1 MACRQAS
8 LRQYALLL
16 ALAPFLAFPFQ
27 AAKAASVFDGSTF
40 CFGAGLRAIP
50 INQCQAN
57 PAGGQS
63 ELSRDRKTA
72 EDLYNA
78 TSADAQTFERA
89 ITVPDTRKEVERV
102 FKRKLSDEQLQAMAV
117 QARAEAD
124 YWKRYLEG
132 LEKATETE
140 RRIPG
145 EPPPVTPPEPIENP
159 AAVLPPQ
166 STSTSVSIA
175 IPDRWRILD
184 ALGRQENV
192 LDPYNSNTLKADK
205 PIFGEDWFFNVGAI
219 SDTLY
224 EPSRIPTP
232 VSAVAATGPGSNNT
246 FGRYSQTFFSQTELV
261 TLSLIQGNTAF
272 KPPDLELRLTPAFNF
287 NHTSVGELGVININ
301 PEKGTVRNDKFA
313 SLQEAFVDYHL
324 RNVSEYYDFDSL
336 RVGIQPF
343 NVDFRGF
350 LFQDDQFGIRLFGN
364 RDDNRW
370 QYNLAYF
377 RLLDKDTNSGLNDL
391 GEMLRKNNVFVANL
405 YRQDF
410 PVPGFTSQIAYVLN
424 VDDEANTIHFDKNGF
439 LVIPA
444 QIGDNR
450 GYNYN
455 VNYLGLNGDGHFGR
469 LNLTT
474 SGYWAVGHLSHNQFS
489 PVPNNDG
496 AHINAFFAAA
506 EPSID
511 FDYVRLRFSG
521 LFQSGD
527 GNPQGGHAT
536 GFDSIFENPQFA
548 GSDASYFI
556 RQSLP
561 YIGGGIVGLNQPNGV
576 LADLRSS
583 KLEGQ
588 SNFIN
593 SGLILAGIGTDTDI
607 LPELRLSTN
616 FNYLRAAYT
625 QPLQFLRHQG
635 NITNN
640 LGYDLS
646 VSFIYRPLDTQ
657 NIVFRVSG
665 AALIPANG
673 LRSIYQTNPGLFS
686 GPSFLY
692 AAMVNMIVTY

>member
-1 MACRQAS
+1 MASRLEC
-8 LRQYALLL
+8 LRQCALLL
-16 ALAPFLAFPFQ
+16 ALAPLFALATLFALPDSM
-27 AAKAASVFDGSTF
+27 ALSAASKDEPS
-40 CFGAGLRAIP
+40 RE
-50 INQCQAN
+50 ND
-57 PAGGQS
+57 
-63 ELSRDRKTA
+63 LSSYRKTA

-78 TSADAQTFERA
+78 TTSDAHTFERA
-89 ITVPDTRKEVERV
+89 IADPAVRKEVERV
-102 FKRKLSDEQLQAMAV
+102 FKRKLSDEQLKGMALQAK
-117 QARAEAD
+117 AEAD
-124 YWKRYLEG
+124 YWSRYLQG
-132 LEKATETE
+132 LERLGETE

-145 EPPPVTPPEPIENP
+145 QPPPPEAVEPIENP
-159 AAVLPPQ
+159 AAILPPQ
-166 STSTSVSIA
+166 AVSPSVSVA

-184 ALGRQENV
+184 ALGRPENV
-192 LDPYNSNTLKADK
+192 FDPYNTNTLKADK
-205 PIFGEDWFFNVGAI
+205 PIFGEDWFFNFGAI

-224 EPSRIPTP
+224 EPSRVPTP
-232 VSAVAATGPGSNNT
+232 VSAVAATRPGSNNT
-246 FGRYSQTFFSQTELV
+246 FGRYGQSFFSQQEIV
-261 TLSLIQGNTAF
+261 TLSLIEGNTAF
-272 KPPDLELRLTPAFNF
+272 KPPDFELRLTPVFNF

-301 PEKGTVRNDKFA
+301 PQAGTIRNQTFG
-313 SLQEAFVDYHL
+313 SLQEGFVDYHL

-343 NVDFRGF
+343 NFDFRGF
-350 LFQDDQFGIRLFGN
+350 VFQDSQPGIRLFGD
-364 RDDNRW
+364 RDANRW
-370 QYNLAYF
+370 QYNLAF
-377 RLLDKDTNSGLNDL
+377 FDLLFKDTNSGLNDL
-391 GEMLRKNNVFVANL
+391 GEGLRKDYVFVANL

-410 PVPGFTSQIAYVLN
+410 PVPGFTSQIVYALN
-424 VDDEANTIHFDKNGF
+424 VDNEANTIHYDKNGF

-455 VNYLGLNGDGHFGR
+455 VSYLGINGDGHLGR
-469 LNLTT
+469 FNLTG
-474 SGYWAVGHLSHNQFS
+474 SGYWATGHLSHNQFS
-489 PVPNNDG
+489 PIPNNNG

-511 FDYVRLRFSG
+511 FDYVRVRLSG

-536 GFDSIFENPQFA
+536 GFDSIFENPLFA

-576 LADLRSS
+576 LADVRSS

-607 LPELRLSTN
+607 LPELRMSTN
-616 FNYLRAAYT
+616 VNYLRAAYT
-625 QPLQFLRHQG
+625 QPLEFLRHQAH
-635 NITNN
+635 ISNN

-646 VSFIYRPLDTQ
+646 VAFTYRPLDTQ
-657 NIVFRVSG
+657 NIIFRVSG

-673 LRSIYQTNPGLFS
+673 LKAIYQTNPGLFS
-686 GPSFLY
+686 GPNFLY
-692 AAMVNMIVTY
+692 AAMINMILTY

>member
-1 MACRQAS
+1 MASRLER
-8 LRQYALLL
+8 LRQCALLL
-16 ALAPFLAFPFQ
+16 ALAPLLAMP
-27 AAKAASVFDGSTF
+27 ASIALSAEPKDEPS
-40 CFGAGLRAIP
+40 RE
-50 INQCQAN
+50 N
-57 PAGGQS
+57 
-63 ELSRDRKTA
+63 ELSSYRKTA

-78 TSADAQTFERA
+78 TSSDAHTFERA
-89 ITVPDTRKEVERV
+89 IGDPEVRREVERV
-102 FKRKLSDEQLQAMAV
+102 FKRKLSDEQLQGMAL
-117 QARAEAD
+117 QAKAEAD
-124 YWKRYLEG
+124 YWSRYLQG
-132 LEKATETE
+132 LERLGEAE

-145 EPPPVTPPEPIENP
+145 QPPPPEAVEPIENP
-159 AAVLPPQ
+159 AAILPPQ
-166 STSTSVSIA
+166 AVSPSVSVA

-184 ALGRQENV
+184 ALGRPENV
-192 LDPYNSNTLKADK
+192 FDPYNTNTLKADK
-205 PIFGEDWFFNVGAI
+205 PIFGEDWFFNFGAI

-224 EPSRIPTP
+224 EPSRVPTP
-232 VSAVAATGPGSNNT
+232 VSAIAATRPGSNNT
-246 FGRYSQTFFSQTELV
+246 FGRYGQSFFSQQEIV
-261 TLSLIQGNTAF
+261 TLSLIEGNTAF
-272 KPPDLELRLTPAFNF
+272 KPPDFELRLTPVFNF

-301 PEKGTVRNDKFA
+301 PQAGTIRNQTFG
-313 SLQEAFVDYHL
+313 SLQEGFVDYHL

-343 NVDFRGF
+343 NFDFRGF
-350 LFQDDQFGIRLFGN
+350 VFQDSQPGIRLFGD
-364 RDDNRW
+364 RDANRW
-370 QYNLAYF
+370 QYNLAF
-377 RLLDKDTNSGLNDL
+377 FDLLFKDTNSGLNDL
-391 GEMLRKNNVFVANL
+391 GEGLRKDYVFVANL

-410 PVPGFTSQIAYVLN
+410 PVPGFTSQIVYALN
-424 VDDEANTIHFDKNGF
+424 VDNEANTIHYDKNGF

-455 VNYLGLNGDGHFGR
+455 VSYLGINGDGHLGR
-469 LNLTT
+469 FNLTG
-474 SGYWAVGHLSHNQFS
+474 SGYWATGHLSHNQFS
-489 PVPNNDG
+489 PIPNNNG

-511 FDYVRLRFSG
+511 FDYVRVRLSG

-536 GFDSIFENPQFA
+536 GFDSIFENPLFA

-576 LADLRSS
+576 LADVRSS

-607 LPELRLSTN
+607 LPELRMSTN
-616 FNYLRAAYT
+616 VNYLRAAYT
-625 QPLQFLRHQG
+625 QPLEFLRHQAH
-635 NITNN
+635 ISNN

-646 VSFIYRPLDTQ
+646 VAFTYRPLDTQ
-657 NIVFRVSG
+657 NIIFRVSG

-673 LRSIYQTNPGLFS
+673 LKAIYQTNPGLFS
-686 GPSFLY
+686 GPNFLY
-692 AAMVNMIVTY
+692 AAMINMILTY

>member
-1 MACRQAS
+1 MVSR
-8 LRQYALLL
+8 RKNPHRYALLL
-16 ALAPFLAFPFQ
+16 ALVPFFALSLET
-27 AAKAASVFDGSTF
+27 AAAIEAKEGT
-40 CFGAGLRAIP
+40 AGE
-50 INQCQAN
+50 
-57 PAGGQS
+57 S
-63 ELSRDRKTA
+63 ELPPDRRTA
-72 EDLYNA
+72 EELYNA
-78 TSADAQTFERA
+78 TSVDARIFALA
-89 ITVPDTRKEVERV
+89 ITDPEVRKEVERV

-117 QARAEAD
+117 QQKAEAD
-124 YWKRYLEG
+124 YWSRYLQG
-132 LEKATETE
+132 LETAAEAE

-145 EPPPVTPPEPIENP
+145 QPPPVTPPEPIENP
-159 AAVLPPQ
+159 TAILPPQ
-166 STSTSVSIA
+166 AVSPGVSVA

-192 LDPYNSNTLKADK
+192 FDPYNTNTLKADK
-205 PIFGEDWFFNVGAI
+205 PIFGEDWFFNFGAI

-224 EPSRIPTP
+224 EPSRVPIPI
-232 VSAVAATGPGSNNT
+232 AAQASLTPGSNNT
-246 FGRYSQTFFSQTELV
+246 FGRYGQSFFSQQEIV
-261 TLSLIQGNTAF
+261 TFSLIKGNTAF
-272 KPPDLELRLTPAFNF
+272 KPPDFELRLTPVFNF

-301 PEKGTVRNDKFA
+301 PQAGTVRNDKFA

-350 LFQDDQFGIRLFGN
+350 LFQDSQFGIRLFGD

-377 RLLDKDTNSGLNDL
+377 RLLDNDTNSGLNDL
-391 GEMLRKNNVFVANL
+391 GEMLRKDNVFVANL

-410 PVPGFTSQIAYVLN
+410 PVPGFTSQI
-424 VDDEANTIHFDKNGF
+424 VDVININDEANTIHYDKNGF

-455 VNYLGLNGDGHFGR
+455 VNYLGINGDGHFGR
-469 LNLTT
+469 LNLTG

-511 FDYVRLRFSG
+511 IDYVRLKLSG

-593 SGLILAGIGTDTDI
+593 SGLFLAGFGTDTDI
-607 LPELRLSTN
+607 LPELRMSMN
-616 FNYLRAAYT
+616 VNYLRAAYT
-625 QPLQFLRHQG
+625 QPLEFLRHQA
-635 NITNN
+635 NISNN

-646 VSFIYRPLDTQ
+646 VAFTYRPLDTQ
-657 NIVFRVSG
+657 NIIFRVSG

-673 LRSIYQTNPGLFS
+673 LKAIYQTNPGLFS

-692 AAMVNMIVTY
+692 AAMVNVIVTY

>member
-1 MACRQAS
+1 
-8 LRQYALLL
+8 
-16 ALAPFLAFPFQ
+16 
-27 AAKAASVFDGSTF
+27 
-40 CFGAGLRAIP
+40 
-50 INQCQAN
+50 
-57 PAGGQS
+57 
-63 ELSRDRKTA
+63 
-72 EDLYNA
+72 
-78 TSADAQTFERA
+78 
-89 ITVPDTRKEVERV
+89 
-102 FKRKLSDEQLQAMAV
+102 
-117 QARAEAD
+117 
-124 YWKRYLEG
+124 
-132 LEKATETE
+132 
-140 RRIPG
+140 
-145 EPPPVTPPEPIENP
+145 
-159 AAVLPPQ
+159 
-166 STSTSVSIA
+166 
-175 IPDRWRILD
+175 
-184 ALGRQENV
+184 
-192 LDPYNSNTLKADK
+192 
-205 PIFGEDWFFNVGAI
+205 
-219 SDTLY
+219 
-224 EPSRIPTP
+224 
-232 VSAVAATGPGSNNT
+232 
-246 FGRYSQTFFSQTELV
+246 
-261 TLSLIQGNTAF
+261 
-272 KPPDLELRLTPAFNF
+272 
-287 NHTSVGELGVININ
+287 VGELGVININ
-301 PEKGTVRNDKFA
+301 PQAGTVRNEKFA

-350 LFQDDQFGIRLFGN
+350 LFQDNQFGIRLFGD
-364 RDDNRW
+364 RDANRW
-370 QYNLAYF
+370 QYNFAYF

-391 GEMLRKNNVFVANL
+391 GEMLRKDNVFVANL

-424 VDDEANTIHFDKNGF
+424 VNDEANTIHYDKNGF

-444 QIGDNR
+444 QIGDGR

-455 VNYLGLNGDGHFGR
+455 VNYLGINGDGHFGR
-469 LNLTT
+469 FNLTT
-474 SGYWAVGHLSHNQFS
+474 STYWAFGHLTHNQFS

-511 FDYVRLRFSG
+511 FDYVRVRLSG

-576 LADLRSS
+576 LADVRSS

-607 LPELRLSTN
+607 LPELRMSTN

-625 QPLQFLRHQG
+625 QPLEFLRHQA
-635 NITNN
+635 NISNN

-646 VSFIYRPLDTQ
+646 VAFTYRPLDTQ
-657 NIVFRVSG
+657 NVIFRVSG

-673 LRSIYQTNPGLFS
+673 LKAIYQTNPGLFS
-686 GPSFLY
+686 GPNFLY
-692 AAMVNMIVTY
+692 AAMINMILTY

>member
-1 MACRQAS
+1 MACRQGNLHRCS
-8 LRQYALLL
+8 LLL
-16 ALAPFLAFPFQ
+16 ALAPLLA
-27 AAKAASVFDGSTF
+27 
-40 CFGAGLRAIP
+40 L
-50 INQCQAN
+50 
-57 PAGGQS
+57 PAGVALPAEPKDEPS
-63 ELSRDRKTA
+63 RENELSGYRKTA

-78 TSADAQTFERA
+78 TSADARTFERA
-89 ITVPDTRKEVERV
+89 IADPEVRKEVERV
-102 FKRKLSDEQLQAMAV
+102 FKRKLSDQQLHGMAFQAKL
-117 QARAEAD
+117 EAG
-124 YWKRYLEG
+124 YWSRYLEG
-132 LEKATETE
+132 LDRIGQLE

-145 EPPPVTPPEPIENP
+145 QPPPPEPVEPIENP

-166 STSTSVSIA
+166 AVSPSVSVA

-184 ALGRQENV
+184 ALGRPENV
-192 LDPYNSNTLKADK
+192 FDPYNTNTLKADK
-205 PIFGEDWFFNVGAI
+205 PIFGEDWFFNFGAI

-224 EPSRIPTP
+224 EPSRVPTP
-232 VSAVAATGPGSNNT
+232 VSAIAATRPGSNNT
-246 FGRYSQTFFSQTELV
+246 FGRYGQSFFSQQEIV
-261 TLSLIQGNTAF
+261 TLSLIEGNTAF
-272 KPPDLELRLTPAFNF
+272 KPPDFELRLTPVFNF
-287 NHTSVGELGVININ
+287 NHTSVGELGIININ
-301 PEKGTVRNDKFA
+301 PQAGTVRNQTFG
-313 SLQEAFVDYHL
+313 SLQEGFVDYHL

-343 NVDFRGF
+343 NFDFRGF
-350 LFQDDQFGIRLFGN
+350 VFQDSQPGIRLFGD
-364 RDDNRW
+364 RDANRW
-370 QYNLAYF
+370 QYNLAF
-377 RLLDKDTNSGLNDL
+377 FDLLFKDTNSGLNDL
-391 GEMLRKNNVFVANL
+391 GEGLRKDYVFVANL

-410 PVPGFTSQIAYVLN
+410 PVPGFTSQIVYALN
-424 VDDEANTIHFDKNGF
+424 VDNEANTIHYDKNGF

-455 VNYLGLNGDGHFGR
+455 VSYLGINGDGHLGR
-469 LNLTT
+469 FNLTG
-474 SGYWAVGHLSHNQFS
+474 SGYWATGHLSHNQFS
-489 PVPNNDG
+489 PIPNNNG

-511 FDYVRLRFSG
+511 FDYVRVRLSG

-536 GFDSIFENPQFA
+536 GFDSIFENPLFA

-576 LADLRSS
+576 LADVRSS

-607 LPELRLSTN
+607 LPELRMSTN
-616 FNYLRAAYT
+616 VNYLRAAYT
-625 QPLQFLRHQG
+625 QPLEFLRHQAH
-635 NITNN
+635 ISNN

-646 VSFIYRPLDTQ
+646 VAFTYRPLDTQ
-657 NIVFRVSG
+657 NIIFRVSG

-673 LRSIYQTNPGLFS
+673 LKAIYQTNPGLFS
-686 GPSFLY
+686 GPNFLY
-692 AAMVNMIVTY
+692 AAMINMILTY

>member
-1 MACRQAS
+1 MARRQEN
-8 LRQYALLL
+8 LHKCGLLL
-16 ALAPFLAFPFQ
+16 ALATLLVLP
-27 AAKAASVFDGSTF
+27 ASM
-40 CFGAGLRAIP
+40 AL
-50 INQCQAN
+50 
-57 PAGGQS
+57 PA
-63 ELSRDRKTA
+63 EPKDEPSRENEFSSYRKTA
-72 EDLYNA
+72 EDLYKA
-78 TSADAQTFERA
+78 TSSDAHTFERA
-89 ITVPDTRKEVERV
+89 IADPEVRKEVERV
-102 FKRKLSDEQLQAMAV
+102 FKRKLSDQQLHGMAFQAKL
-117 QARAEAD
+117 EAG
-124 YWKRYLEG
+124 YWSRYLEG
-132 LEKATETE
+132 LDRIGQME

-145 EPPPVTPPEPIENP
+145 LPPPPEAVEPIENP

-166 STSTSVSIA
+166 AVTPSVSVA

-192 LDPYNSNTLKADK
+192 FDPYNTNTLKADK
-205 PIFGEDWFFNVGAI
+205 PIFGEDWFFNFGVI

-224 EPSRIPTP
+224 EPNRLPTP
-232 VSAVAATGPGSNNT
+232 VAAQASARPGSNNT
-246 FGRYSQTFFSQTELV
+246 FGRYNQSFFSQQEIV
-261 TLSLIQGNTAF
+261 TFSLIEGNTAF
-272 KPPDLELRLTPAFNF
+272 KPPDFELRLTPVFNF

-301 PEKGTVRNDKFA
+301 PQAGTVRNDKFA

-350 LFQDDQFGIRLFGN
+350 LFQDSQFGSRLFGD
-364 RDDNRW
+364 RDANRW

-391 GEMLRKNNVFVANL
+391 GETFRKDNVFVANL

-410 PVPGFTSQIAYVLN
+410 PVPGFTSQIVDVLN
-424 VDDEANTIHFDKNGF
+424 INDEANVVHYDKNGF

-444 QIGDNR
+444 QIGDDR

-455 VNYLGLNGDGHFGR
+455 VNYLGINGDGHFGR
-469 LNLTT
+469 FNLTA
-474 SGYWAVGHLSHNQFS
+474 SGYWAVGHLSHNQFN

-496 AHINAFFAAA
+496 AHINAFFAAV

-511 FDYVRLRFSG
+511 LDYFRLRLSG

-527 GNPQGGHAT
+527 SNPQGGHAT

-607 LPELRLSTN
+607 LPELRMSTN

-625 QPLQFLRHQG
+625 QPLEFLRHQA
-635 NITNN
+635 NISNN

-646 VSFIYRPLDTQ
+646 VAFTYRPLDTQ
-657 NIVFRVSG
+657 NIIFRVSG

-673 LRSIYQTNPGLFS
+673 LKAIYQTNPGLFS
-686 GPSFLY
+686 GPNFLY
-692 AAMVNMIVTY
+692 AAMINVILTY

>member
-1 MACRQAS
+1 MASRLEG
-8 LRQYALLL
+8 LRQCVLLL
-16 ALAPFLAFPFQ
+16 ALAPLFALPVSIALS
-27 AAKAASVFDGSTF
+27 AETKDE
-40 CFGAGLRAIP
+40 
-50 INQCQAN
+50 
-57 PAGGQS
+57 PAR
-63 ELSRDRKTA
+63 ENALSSYRKTA

-78 TSADAQTFERA
+78 TSSDAHTFERA
-89 ITVPDTRKEVERV
+89 IADPEVRREVERV
-102 FKRKLSDEQLQAMAV
+102 FKRKLSDKQLEGMALQAK
-117 QARAEAD
+117 AEAD
-124 YWKRYLEG
+124 YWSRYLQG
-132 LEKATETE
+132 LERVGEAE

-145 EPPPVTPPEPIENP
+145 QPPPPQAVEPIENP
-159 AAVLPPQ
+159 AAILPPQ
-166 STSTSVSIA
+166 AVSPSVSVA

-184 ALGRQENV
+184 ALGRPENV
-192 LDPYNSNTLKADK
+192 FDPYNTNTLKADK
-205 PIFGEDWFFNVGAI
+205 PIFGEDWFFNFGAI

-224 EPSRIPTP
+224 EPSRVPTP
-232 VSAVAATGPGSNNT
+232 VSAIAAARPGSNNT
-246 FGRYSQTFFSQTELV
+246 FGRYGQSFFSQQEIV
-261 TLSLIQGNTAF
+261 TLSLIEGNTAF
-272 KPPDLELRLTPAFNF
+272 KPPDFELRVTPVFNF

-301 PEKGTVRNDKFA
+301 PQAGTVRNEKFA

-324 RNVSEYYDFDSL
+324 RNVSEYYDFDSV

-350 LFQDDQFGIRLFGN
+350 LFQDNQFGIRLFGD
-364 RDDNRW
+364 RDANRW

-391 GEMLRKNNVFVANL
+391 GEMLRKDNVFVANL

-424 VDDEANTIHFDKNGF
+424 VNDEANTIHYDKNGF

-444 QIGDNR
+444 QIGDGR

-455 VNYLGLNGDGHFGR
+455 VNYLGINGDGHFGR
-469 LNLTT
+469 FNLTT
-474 SGYWAVGHLSHNQFS
+474 STYWAFGHLTHNQFS

-511 FDYVRLRFSG
+511 FDYVRVRLSG

-576 LADLRSS
+576 LADVRSS

-607 LPELRLSTN
+607 LPELRMSTN

-625 QPLQFLRHQG
+625 QPLEFLRHQA
-635 NITNN
+635 NISNN

-646 VSFIYRPLDTQ
+646 VAFTYRPLDTQ
-657 NIVFRVSG
+657 NVIFRVSG

-673 LRSIYQTNPGLFS
+673 LKAIYQTNPGLFS
-686 GPSFLY
+686 GPNFLY
-692 AAMVNMIVTY
+692 AAMINMILTY